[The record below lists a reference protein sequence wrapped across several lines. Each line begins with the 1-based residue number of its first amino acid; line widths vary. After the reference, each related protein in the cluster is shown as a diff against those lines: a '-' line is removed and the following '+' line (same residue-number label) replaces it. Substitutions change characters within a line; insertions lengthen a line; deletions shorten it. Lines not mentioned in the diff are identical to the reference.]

1 MKHDIRPGARVA
13 YSAKFLRSI
22 GCQTGPMP
30 FARGRVIVMRHYAG
44 ATVATVATVAWNDP
58 AMPAG
63 VNVANLISVDSI
75 GLECVE

>member
-1 MKHDIRPGARVA
+1 MKHAIQPGDTVA

-30 FARGRVIVMRHYAG
+30 FARGQVEAVRHYAG
-44 ATVATVATVAWNDP
+44 VTLANVTWNDSD
-58 AMPAG
+58 MPCG
-63 VNVANLISVDSI
+63 VNVSNLVRTADM